1 MTLVGAIMAPRWSY
15 IAPNIVFNAIVSF
28 QVVIMALLSGM
39 HRLWGPVLGVI
50 PMVILSEFSVDDL
63 PAGTITTEQYLSMPH
78 VVAQFP
84 YGRLNTHDEQ
94 YLQRI
99 GLKRN
104 VAVTTPTF
112 TLVPLFV
119 IGTDRIATV
128 HSRLA
133 FQCAQYLPLKIL
145 PSPIKIPVLREVL
158 QWQPH
163 LATDPAL
170 HWLRDL
176 LRRTAADIEPL
187 DKKATTLLN
196 ASRNT
201 AVQTSS
207 VEQQQLASII
217 V

>member
-1 MTLVGAIMAPRWSY
+1 
-15 IAPNIVFNAIVSF
+15 
-28 QVVIMALLSGM
+28 
-39 HRLWGPVLGVI
+39 
-50 PMVILSEFSVDDL
+50 
-63 PAGTITTEQYLSMPH
+63 MPH

-94 YLQRI
+94 HLQRI
-99 GLKRN
+99 GMKRN
-104 VAVTTPTF
+104 VVVTTPTF

-145 PSPIKIPVLREVL
+145 PSPVKFPRLREVL
-158 QWQPH
+158 QWQSH

-176 LRRTAADIEPL
+176 LKRTAEEIEPL
-187 DKKATTLLN
+187 DRKMTTASKA
-196 ASRNT
+196 SG
-201 AVQTSS
+201 
-207 VEQQQLASII
+207 ELAAPMISA
-217 V
+217 